1 METVIK
7 NITKRELKSLGL
19 TDYLIKEVV
28 KGLKAIREA
37 QGFYVYS
44 ASDVKTS
51 VEKKLANPRTQETS
65 KEKLRKVINWLEG
78 KSNLI
83 KVDFL
88 QNLPPEQK
96 IVVLKERLEEL
107 ESREKELIQE
117 TNKLLREVQTV

>member
-19 TDYLIKEVV
+19 TDYLIKEIV
-28 KGLKAIREA
+28 KGLKAMREA
-37 QGFYVYS
+37 EGFYVYP

-83 KVDFL
+83 QVDFL
-88 QNLPPEQK
+88 QNLPPEKK
-96 IVVLKERLEEL
+96 IFVLKERLEEL
-107 ESREKELIQE
+107 EVREKELIQE
-117 TNKLLREVQTV
+117 TNKLLREVKTV